1 MCCRDVFLGVVKK
14 GLDMFSFDILGEDEK
29 ARAGN
34 LVTSHGSIKTPS
46 FVSVGTLASV
56 NPLSVEELMNIGTQA
71 IIANAFHLHL
81 QPGEDVINRRGG
93 LHAFMR
99 WNGPLITDSGGF
111 QAFSLGVGKEAR
123 PGKITSMFNDKKFNR
138 PGVHIEKNKPFI
150 SVDEDGIK
158 FLSYIDGSEQ
168 SYTPEHIINIEK
180 KLGADIIMI
189 LDECTSPFHDYHYTK
204 EAMARTQRWSLRALE
219 EFKRASP
226 DGQALFGIVQ
236 GGIFKGLRLEGA
248 RFLSEQ
254 NFSGY
259 AIGGF
264 LGESKKGMHDILDL
278 VMPLLKKDKPR
289 HLLGIGEI
297 DDIFEIVGRGIDLFD
312 CIFPTKLAKTGTVLT
327 KEGKRYRI
335 HLLNSAYRYD
345 TRPIDESC
353 KCYTCMNYSKGY
365 INHLFKIKDPFA
377 VRLASIHNLSFI
389 ESLMRQIRVA
399 IMEKRFS
406 ELKREWLWD
415 NSN

>member
-1 MCCRDVFLGVVKK
+1 
-14 GLDMFSFDILGEDEK
+14 MFSFEVMTEDGK

-56 NPLSVEELMNIGTQA
+56 NPLSVDELLNIGTQV

-93 LHAFMR
+93 LHNFMR
-99 WNGPLITDSGGF
+99 WDRPLITDSGGF
-111 QAFSLGVGKEAR
+111 QAFSLGARKEAR
-123 PGKITSMFNDKKFNR
+123 SGKIASMSNDKKFKG
-138 PGVHIEKNKPFI
+138 PGVHTEKEKPSI

-158 FLSYIDGSEQ
+158 FLSYIDGSERN
-168 SYTPEHIINIEK
+168 YTPERIINIEK
-180 KLGADIIMI
+180 KLGADIIMM
-189 LDECTSPFHDYHYTK
+189 LDECTSPFHDYRYTK

-219 EFKRASP
+219 EFKQASS

-236 GGIFKGLRLEGA
+236 GGIFKDLRLEGA
-248 RFLSEQ
+248 RFLAEQ
-254 NFSGY
+254 DFSGY

-297 DDIFEIVGRGIDLFD
+297 DDIFEIVERGIDLFD
-312 CIFPTKLAKTGTVLT
+312 CIFPTKLAKTGTVFT

-353 KCYTCMNYSKGY
+353 KCYTCMNYSKAY
-365 INHLFKIKDPFA
+365 IRYLFKIKDSFA

-406 ELKREWLWD
+406 ELKREWLRD
-415 NSN
+415 T

>member
-1 MCCRDVFLGVVKK
+1 
-14 GLDMFSFDILGEDEK
+14 MFSFEVMTEDER
-29 ARAGN
+29 ARFGN
-34 LVTSHGSIKTPS
+34 LVTPHGSIKTPS

-56 NPLSVEELMNIGTQA
+56 NPLSVEELLNIGIQA

-81 QPGEDVINRRGG
+81 QPGEDVIKRQGG
-93 LHAFMR
+93 LHGFMR
-99 WNGPLITDSGGF
+99 WERPLITDSGGF
-111 QAFSLGVGKEAR
+111 QAFSLGSGKEAR
-123 PGKITSMFNDKKFNR
+123 SSKIASMFKDNQCKR
-138 PGVHIEKNKPFI
+138 PGVNIKENKPSI
-150 SVDEDGIK
+150 IVDEDGIK

-168 SYTPEHIINIEK
+168 KYTPEHMINIEK
-180 KLGADIIMI
+180 KLGADIIMM

-236 GGIFKGLRLEGA
+236 GGIFKDLRLEGA

-254 NFSGY
+254 DFSGY

-264 LGESKKGMHDILDL
+264 LGESKKEMHDILDL

-297 DDIFEIVGRGIDLFD
+297 DDIFEIVERGVDLFD
-312 CIFPTKLAKTGTVLT
+312 CIFPTKLAKTGTVFT

-335 HLLNSAYRYD
+335 HLLNNMYKD
-345 TRPIDESC
+345 DMKPIDESC
-353 KCYTCMNYSKGY
+353 KCYTCMHYSKGY
-365 INHLFKIKDPFA
+365 INHLFKSKDPFA

-399 IMEKRFS
+399 IIEKRFS
-406 ELKREWLWD
+406 ELKREWLSD
-415 NSN
+415 N